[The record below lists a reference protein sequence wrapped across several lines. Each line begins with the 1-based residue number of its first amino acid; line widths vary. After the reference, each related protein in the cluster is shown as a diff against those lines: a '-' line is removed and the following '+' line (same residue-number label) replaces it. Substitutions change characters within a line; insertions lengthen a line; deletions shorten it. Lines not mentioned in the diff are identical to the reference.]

1 MIEVDE
7 NKLVEMIENII
18 SDYTPRKSRVL
29 KSIKWYLLDLS
40 DYNSFNLSKE
50 DLEKFKVAVFNKASE
65 IEADLD
71 I

>member
-18 SDYTPRKSRVL
+18 SDYTPKESRVL
-29 KSIKWYLLDLS
+29 KSIKWYLLDLI

-50 DLEKFKVAVFNKASE
+50 DLEKFRVVVFNKVSE
-65 IEADLD
+65 IEANLD